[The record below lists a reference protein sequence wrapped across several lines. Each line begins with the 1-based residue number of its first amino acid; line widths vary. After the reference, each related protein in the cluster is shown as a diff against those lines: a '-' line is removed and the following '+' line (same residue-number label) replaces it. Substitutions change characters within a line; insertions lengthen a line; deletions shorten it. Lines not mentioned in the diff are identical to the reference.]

1 MDIDYELRIRTTFLY
16 PGQDGVEKQSRT
28 VNGTVMR
35 EGGKL
40 TIEYKD
46 IGGLA
51 RIIYKGDEVMLKHG
65 QSVLYLK
72 KNQEVPNDYL
82 TEFGTIKVNAK
93 LNSVNA
99 GMSQF
104 HINYALSQDK
114 PFVRVGIFIRWV
126 SPDHEPVH

>member
-16 PGQDGVEKQSRT
+16 PGQDGVEKQT
-28 VNGTVMR
+28 QIVNGTVMR
-35 EGGKL
+35 DGDKL

-51 RIIYKGDEVMLKHG
+51 QIIYKGDEVMLKHG
-65 QSVLYLK
+65 QSMLHLK
-72 KNQEVPNDYL
+72 KNQKVLNDYL

-99 GMSQF
+99 GVSQF
-104 HINYALSQDK
+104 HINYTLSQDK

-126 SPDHEPVH
+126 SSDNEPIH